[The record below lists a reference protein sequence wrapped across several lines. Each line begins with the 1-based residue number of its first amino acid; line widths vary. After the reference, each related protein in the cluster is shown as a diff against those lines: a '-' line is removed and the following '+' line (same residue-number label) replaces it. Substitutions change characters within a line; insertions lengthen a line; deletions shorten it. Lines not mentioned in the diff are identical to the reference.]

1 MLPPLRWRP
10 PRGPP
15 RKMAVLW
22 RNVTLS
28 TWRNCGGERWIDGN
42 ETETWVEY
50 RGSNI
55 VEKFSNL
62 SPRWM
67 GQHRVVRSNET
78 NFPLALLSYS
88 MMRTVR
94 EGGHGRKEEWKK
106 KEERVGSSNAAK
118 RKIGNILRPSV
129 RHRAGDEPR
138 LPVCVLFWRTI
149 IVLYRLLFKKSEFS
163 DGKKKKRK
171 EETFLNSV
179 SSNEF
184 PTDIW
189 LY

>member
-1 MLPPLRWRP
+1 MDGTTSGCSQQRNKFPSCLAFLFNDEDSTR
-10 PRGPP
+10 RG
-15 RKMAVLW
+15 
-22 RNVTLS
+22 T
-28 TWRNCGGERWIDGN
+28 
-42 ETETWVEY
+42 
-50 RGSNI
+50 
-55 VEKFSNL
+55 
-62 SPRWM
+62 
-67 GQHRVVRSNET
+67 
-78 NFPLALLSYS
+78 
-88 MMRTVR
+88 
-94 EGGHGRKEEWKK
+94 RKEGRVKK
-106 KEERVGSSNAAK
+106 KGRACWFNAAK

-149 IVLYRLLFKKSEFS
+149 IVLYRLLLKKSEFS